1 MRPGA
6 FSAQLAGGFDALPLA
21 GRPSAEGPM
30 MHGLTHMEHRDFL
43 ALKAGAEVIEA
54 DQYGEKVLRLADG
67 RLLKLF
73 RRKRLITS
81 AMWYPYALRFV
92 DNAQALALRG
102 IPVPR
107 VIAALRVPSVKRDA
121 VLYRPLAGTT
131 LRDLVK
137 RGLDAQNE
145 RRMKN
150 LFTDFVIR
158 LHDLG
163 IYFRSLHLGNV
174 VLTPAGELG
183 LIDFSDLRIY
193 RRPLPTFMRRRNI
206 RRMLGMPRER
216 DWIDSEAILDANF
229 RASRARPE
237 NR

>member
-1 MRPGA
+1 MMR
-6 FSAQLAGGFDALPLA
+6 
-21 GRPSAEGPM
+21 
-30 MHGLTHMEHRDFL
+30 GLTNMEHKDFM

-54 DQYGEKVLRLADG
+54 DQYGEKVLRLVDG

-92 DNAQALALRG
+92 DNAQALSLRG

-107 VIAALRVPSVKRDA
+107 IIAALRVPSVKRDA
-121 VLYRPLAGTT
+121 VLYQPLEGTT

-137 RGLDAQNE
+137 HGLDAQNE

-150 LFTDFVIR
+150 LFTDFVIS
-158 LHDLG
+158 LHTLG

-174 VLTPAGELG
+174 VLTPTGELG

-206 RRMLGMPRER
+206 RRMLAMPKER
-216 DWIDSEAILDANF
+216 DWIDSEAILNANS
-229 RASRARPE
+229 A
-237 NR
+237 NRLK

>member
-1 MRPGA
+1 MMR
-6 FSAQLAGGFDALPLA
+6 
-21 GRPSAEGPM
+21 
-30 MHGLTHMEHRDFL
+30 GLTPMEHEDFL

-54 DQYGEKVLRLADG
+54 DSCGEKVLRLADG

-73 RRKRLITS
+73 RRKRLISS

-107 VIAALRVPSVKRDA
+107 VIAALRIPSVKRDA
-121 VLYRPLAGTT
+121 VLYQPLEGTT

-137 RGLDAQNE
+137 HGLDAQNE
-145 RRMKN
+145 RRVKK
-150 LFTDFVIR
+150 LFTAFVIR

-174 VLTPAGELG
+174 VLTPAGGLG

-206 RRMLGMPRER
+206 RRMLEMPGEC
-216 DWIDSEAILDANF
+216 DWIDSEAILDA
-229 RASRARPE
+229 RHV
-237 NR
+237 